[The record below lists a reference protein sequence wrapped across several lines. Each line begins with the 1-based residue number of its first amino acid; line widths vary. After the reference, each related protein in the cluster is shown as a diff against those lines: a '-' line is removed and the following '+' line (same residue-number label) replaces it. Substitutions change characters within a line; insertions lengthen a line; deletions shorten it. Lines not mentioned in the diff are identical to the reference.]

1 MPTDKAIRPSI
12 VWLLIGFII
21 LFIAI
26 VQTTVPMPQ
35 DNAYHQF
42 ADKRSWLSLPN
53 FFDIISNL
61 PFAGIGAAG
70 LILCLKDNPRLI
82 IASWSVF
89 FAGLTLVC
97 VGSGYYHWQ
106 PNNATLFWDRLPMT
120 ISFMA
125 LLSALLTEN
134 VWPRQ
139 EPLLLPC
146 ALLLG
151 IASVVYWRVCHDLRF
166 YAFVQ
171 FGTLLAIPL
180 VVVLGKKRYTHRHY
194 LLYGLLFYILA
205 KVLEVN
211 DREIFLLTGQSL
223 SGHTLKHLAAAA
235 ATFCVYRMLKLRAAL
250 V

>member
-1 MPTDKAIRPSI
+1 MPTNKANRSS
-12 VWLLIGFII
+12 VVLLLIGFIV

-26 VQTTVPMPQ
+26 VQTTDPLPQ

-42 ADKRSWLSLPN
+42 ADKRPWLSLPN

-61 PFAGIGAAG
+61 PFAGIGVAG

-82 IASWSVF
+82 IVSWSVF
-89 FAGLTLVC
+89 FTGLTLVC
-97 VGSGYYHWQ
+97 IGSSYYHWQ

-125 LLSALLTEN
+125 LLAALLTEN
-134 VWPRQ
+134 VWPRREQ
-139 EPLLLPC
+139 LLLPC

-151 IASVVYWRVCHDLRF
+151 LSSVVYWRVSHDLRF

-180 VVVLGKKRYTHRHY
+180 VVMVGKKRYTHRHY

-205 KVLEVN
+205 KLFELN
-211 DREIFLLTGQSL
+211 DREIFRLTGQSL

-235 ATFCVYRMLKLRAAL
+235 ATYCVYRMLKQRSAL